1 MAKGAWAGCCII
13 LPPGGSRGLE
23 ISRLRRHERVPS
35 LHADQREATGPPEA
49 AQRPA
54 VFAGRRFD
62 GKTAYDPVP
71 FRESVNPASFATTR
85 RISITSP
92 AKYAIASTVA
102 RAGESAETWRAFSCI
117 SPNFEIADKNSAST
131 ISFVMGIVSA
141 FFLFALKR
149 ANLAAEPVAF
159 CKPAFPIATE
169 TPRRPPAAAKRAC
182 SGAPR
187 PSRRAPCAGEPPRPR
202 R

>member
-92 AKYAIASTVA
+92 AKRHRVDSSQS
-102 RAGESAETWRAFSCI
+102 RRI
-117 SPNFEIADKNSAST
+117 S
-131 ISFVMGIVSA
+131 
-141 FFLFALKR
+141 R
-149 ANLAAEPVAF
+149 NLASLLLYLTQLRDSRQEFRFDHFFCHGNSGGDSRAEP
-159 CKPAFPIATE
+159 KG
-169 TPRRPPAAAKRAC
+169 R
-182 SGAPR
+182 S
-187 PSRRAPCAGEPPRPR
+187 
-202 R
+202 